1 VYKVNDHE
9 LLDAKVTFYDGL
21 KPLPARE
28 EGFAE
33 VGVLHGGLGRVEMI
47 GSTAE
52 EIVYD
57 HP

>member
-1 VYKVNDHE
+1 MDDHE

>member
-21 KPLPARE
+21 KPLPAVE

-33 VGVLHGGLGRVEMI
+33 FGVVHGGLGRVEMI
-47 GSTAE
+47 GSSAK
-52 EIVYD
+52 EIVYN